1 MLPGEAPARARL
13 FSEGTVPIANHNCHL
28 GPEWHNVY
36 GEASMVSRVAKRR
49 IACSIASVIIS
60 IFLVASLWL
69 WSQSPRSPAMQW
81 RWQARWLFS
90 SAKYKAEV
98 LAQPPEKNGALRHS
112 EWDGWG
118 WAGQD
123 TTVYLVFDPNNTLA
137 QAARVNRPGR
147 YPGIPCEVPS
157 VRKLAS
163 RWYTV
168 LFYTNTDWSHCS

>member
-1 MLPGEAPARARL
+1 MGGAIFQKTCPPQ
-13 FSEGTVPIANHNCHL
+13 PDHNRHL
-28 GPEWHNVY
+28 GAEWHNVY
-36 GEASMVSRVAKRR
+36 GDASMISRIAKRR
-49 IACSIASVIIS
+49 IAWSMASVIIVIS
-60 IFLVASLWL
+60 LLASFWL
-69 WSQSPRSPAMQW
+69 WSLSPQSPAMQW
-81 RWQARWLFS
+81 RWQARWFFG

-98 LAQPPEKNGALRHS
+98 LDQQLKKNGALRHV

-123 TTVYLVFDPNNTLA
+123 TTVYLVFDPKNTLA
-137 QAARVNRPGR
+137 QAARLDRPGR

-157 VRKLAS
+157 IRRLAS